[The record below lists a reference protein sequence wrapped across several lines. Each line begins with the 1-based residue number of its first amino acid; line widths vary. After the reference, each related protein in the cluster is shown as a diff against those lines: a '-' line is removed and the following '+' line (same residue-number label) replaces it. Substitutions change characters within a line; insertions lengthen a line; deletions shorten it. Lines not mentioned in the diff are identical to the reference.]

1 MRKKPPSIFATFRE
15 MPQVYT
21 ASAVEFD
28 AIGHVWRR
36 YASLLPFYT
45 PDDIT
50 ENDIRRE
57 QQLGY
62 RLNYGE
68 Q

>member
-1 MRKKPPSIFATFRE
+1 MPIKVDATPEELRT
-15 MPQVYT
+15 V
-21 ASAVEFD
+21 
-28 AIGHVWRR
+28 G
-36 YASLLPFYT
+36 LLYVFPG
-45 PDDIT
+45 DIT